1 MAIGRLS
8 MATDEKNIKF
18 IYFLFI
24 TYQQTHH
31 HLLTTISIMA
41 SVIFTSSQ
49 YSVCAYTE
57 ISF

>member
-1 MAIGRLS
+1 MKYIEKS
-8 MATDEKNIKF
+8 NKKNIKF

-49 YSVCAYTE
+49 YNVYACIE

>member
-1 MAIGRLS
+1 MKYIEKS
-8 MATDEKNIKF
+8 NKKNIKF

-24 TYQQTHH
+24 TYQQTDH

>member
-1 MAIGRLS
+1 MKYIEKS
-8 MATDEKNIKF
+8 NKKNIKF

-31 HLLTTISIMA
+31 HLLTTISIMV

-49 YSVCAYTE
+49 YNVYVYTE

>member
-1 MAIGRLS
+1 MKIYRKVIK
-8 MATDEKNIKF
+8 KNIKF

-31 HLLTTISIMA
+31 LLITISIMD